1 MNTNISLIFAGLPLN
16 GTDSNNCKHLELPP
30 GSTPRPPGL
39 FTWDRRTCA
48 AQELL
53 GAWGL
58 SLVTP
63 EGHGN
68 WNPVRQLYINHQDRV
83 TGQQERGYISKMFHE
98 KHDRDIKKNFPKVPA
113 ERFAAPAR
121 LCHLCR
127 FPTII
132 AAVRQVKPAPC
143 KRAYDT
149 RTQMCAF

>member
-98 KHDRDIKKNFPKVPA
+98 KHDRDIKKKLSQSSSGKVCSSG
-113 ERFAAPAR
+113 AP
-121 LCHLCR
+121 LPSLSFSH
-127 FPTII
+127 
-132 AAVRQVKPAPC
+132 QVKPAPC
-143 KRAYDT
+143 RRAYDT